1 MPVDIYVPGCPPKPE
16 MLMYGILKLQEKV
29 RTTEPF
35 K

>member
-1 MPVDIYVPGCPPKPE
+1 VYVPGCPPKPE
-16 MLMYGILKLQEKV
+16 MLMYGILKLHERV